1 MKDKEYLNKEN
12 IYNLTTLWRLAGEMC
27 GSFKTNGNINLS
39 NIPNSDWPSRI
50 WFSNQR
56 SSIGE
61 DDSVL
66 ATNNSLKLS
75 IWEDSYGEWPTSNSI
90 EPFTVLTTH
99 QTAMYLP
106 KPWLT
111 DSDDEITI
119 ELKHVK
125 DSKEADTWSK
135 LFELAFGYTIPSSVV
150 MATSKFANYYIAHVE
165 GQNIGTVML
174 YTDYHNNAGIHSLG
188 VPPSFRR
195 RGFAKQ
201 ITIAALQLLITEN
214 PENIFLQAS
223 DSAVNL
229 YRKLGFKDQ
238 FEMHTYS
245 ISNTQ

>member
-12 IYNLTTLWRLAGEMC
+12 IYNLTTLWSLAGEMC

-39 NIPNSDWPSRI
+39 NILNSDWPSRI
-50 WFSNQR
+50 WFSKQR

-61 DDSVL
+61 DDLVIASK
-66 ATNNSLKLS
+66 NSLKLS
-75 IWEDSYGEWPTSNSI
+75 LWEDSYGESPTSSPI

-106 KPWLT
+106 KPWLK
-111 DSDDEITI
+111 DSDDELTI
-119 ELKHVK
+119 DLKHVK

-135 LFELAFGYTIPSSVV
+135 LFEQAFGYTIPSSVV
-150 MATSKFANYYIAHVE
+150 KSTSRFTNYYIAHSE
-165 GQNIGTVML
+165 GESVGTVML
-174 YTDYHNNAGIHSLG
+174 FIDYHNNAGIHALG
-188 VPPSFRR
+188 VSPAFRR
-195 RGFAKQ
+195 RGFAKE
-201 ITIAALQLLITEN
+201 ITLASLQLLINEN

-223 DSAVNL
+223 DAAVNL

-245 ISNTQ
+245 FSNTQ